1 MMTNAQLATA
11 SLDDIVFDGRNQT
24 YGAYMLRHLYQ
35 RHVTRALLIATAL
48 LALLVGGPVLAR
60 LLKGPEVVAYYV
72 PTGPLNPIAPPLI
85 PDPLVVTPPAQPAA
99 AQPKTVAI
107 NSTKFDNIKIVHN
120 NIATAEIPEQDQLAT
135 THVANATITGATNEG
150 DLKGLEG
157 TAGANAATGETVSDK
172 PYLSVEQMP
181 ELPGGG
187 GTAAIVAAIQKAAH
201 YPALALANSVE
212 GRVYA
217 SFVVNAQGEV
227 TDLKIVKGLGSGL
240 DEETLRAIGKLPR
253 FIPGKQNGRAVSV
266 QYTVPISYKI
276 GN

>member
-1 MMTNAQLATA
+1 MTNAQPATA

-24 YGAYMLRHLYQ
+24 YGAYLLRHLYP

-48 LALLVGGPVLAR
+48 LALLVGGPVL
-60 LLKGPEVVAYYV
+60 GPEAVARYV
-72 PTGPLNPIAPPLI
+72 PTGPLNPIAPPLM
-85 PDPLVVTPPAQPAA
+85 PDPLVVTPPAPPAA

-120 NIATAEIPEQDQLAT
+120 NLTTEEIPEQEQLAT
-135 THVANATITGATNEG
+135 AHVASAAITGAIEEG
-150 DLKGLEG
+150 SLKDLEG
-157 TAGANAATGETVSDK
+157 TAGANAATSDAVG
-172 PYLSVEQMP
+172 PAFYVSVEQMP

-266 QYTVPISYKI
+266 QYTVPISYHL

>member
-1 MMTNAQLATA
+1 MTNAQLATA

-24 YGAYMLRHLYQ
+24 YGAYRLRHLYQ
-35 RHVTRALLIATAL
+35 RHVTRALLVATAL

-60 LLKGPEVVAYYV
+60 LLKGPEAAVHYV
-72 PTGPLNPIAPPLI
+72 PTGPLNPIAPPLM
-85 PDPLVVTPPAQPAA
+85 PDPVVVTPPAQPAA

-107 NSTKFDNIKIVHN
+107 NSTKFDNIKIVHSSA
-120 NIATAEIPEQDQLAT
+120 ATEDIPEQEQLAT
-135 THVANATITGATNEG
+135 AHVANATITGATEEG
-150 DLKGLEG
+150 SLKDLEG
-157 TAGANAATGETVSDK
+157 TAGTNAATGETVGDK
-172 PYLSVEQMP
+172 PYVSVEQMP

-201 YPALALANSVE
+201 YPALALANGVE
-212 GRVYA
+212 GKVFA

-227 TDLKIVKGLGSGL
+227 TDLKIVKGLGAGL
-240 DEETLRAIGKLPR
+240 DEETLRAIARLPR

-266 QYTVPISYKI
+266 QYTVPISYNI